1 MTIVFIYH
9 MSTKEKILKYLEK
22 NQDASGKDLSA
33 LLSISRQALNKHL
46 KELIQ
51 RGVVVKEGATRGAVY
66 KLAAKAIKKRQ
77 LESSRRHIT

>member
-1 MTIVFIYH
+1 MP
-9 MSTKEKILKYLEK
+9 TKEKILKYLEK
-22 NQDASGKDLSA
+22 NQDALGKDLSE

-66 KLAAKAIKKRQ
+66 KLSTKANKVKTIRKLEKTYHLKK
-77 LESSRRHIT
+77 H